1 MQILAKIQTNRFT
14 ISWTVPPS
22 KLWHLWTKDHPTSS
36 PLYDSVAGRQ
46 LHIDTNHPHHGA
58 SVLASPKHI
67 YEISTKVTKKFMHFL
82 SCSIFIQYK
91 SIYFNYETLFLKFHT
106 QIFHADCTAISDSGL
121 GSEISSNTTK
131 VACVDVHL
139 PTLIPTNHEA
149 KKTRPK
155 SIAVK
160 NRLICVLFYFVDL
173 LISLWSIWNYFWYVC
188 FSVEVDHTSG
198 LHYYVQKYYHSQQV
212 KLIK

>member
-1 MQILAKIQTNRFT
+1 MYNTKREGCQCKYQQKFKQIVSPFREQFPLPNCGTFGRRTTQHLLRYMTLWQADNYTSTQTT
-14 ISWTVPPS
+14 LIM
-22 KLWHLWTKDHPTSS
+22 
-36 PLYDSVAGRQ
+36 
-46 LHIDTNHPHHGA
+46 
-58 SVLASPKHI
+58 VLPFASPKHI

-91 SIYFNYETLFLKFHT
+91 STFIYFNYETLFFKFHT
-106 QIFHADCTAISDSGL
+106 QIFHADCIAISDSGL

-173 LISLWSIWNYFWYVC
+173 LIFL
-188 FSVEVDHTSG
+188 
-198 LHYYVQKYYHSQQV
+198 
-212 KLIK
+212 

>member
-36 PLYDSVAGRQ
+36 PLYDFVASRQ

-91 SIYFNYETLFLKFHT
+91 SIYFNYETLFLNFTHRYSMRTAPPFLT
-106 QIFHADCTAISDSGL
+106 QVW
-121 GSEISSNTTK
+121 
-131 VACVDVHL
+131 VARLAVTPQKL
-139 PTLIPTNHEA
+139 PV
-149 KKTRPK
+149 
-155 SIAVK
+155 SMY
-160 NRLICVLFYFVDL
+160 ICP
-173 LISLWSIWNYFWYVC
+173 
-188 FSVEVDHTSG
+188 H
-198 LHYYVQKYYHSQQV
+198 
-212 KLIK
+212 